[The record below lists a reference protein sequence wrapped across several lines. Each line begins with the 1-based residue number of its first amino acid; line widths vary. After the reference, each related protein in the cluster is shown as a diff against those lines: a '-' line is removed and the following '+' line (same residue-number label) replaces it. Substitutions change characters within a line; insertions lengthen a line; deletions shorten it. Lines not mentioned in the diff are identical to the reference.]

1 MANSFLNKKVD
12 LANTDLTTLYT
23 VPAEATGLVK
33 SILVSNDDTTND
45 CHITV
50 TLVNSSGTIFSLFKE
65 ENIEDNTT
73 KELLS
78 QPLVVEESE
87 AIKVQAQA
95 GDLHV
100 VLSVLEITRD

>member
-1 MANSFLNKKVD
+1 
-12 LANTDLTTLYT
+12 
-23 VPAEATGLVK
+23 
-33 SILVSNDDTTND
+33 
-45 CHITV
+45 
-50 TLVNSSGTIFSLFKE
+50 LFKE

-95 GDLHV
+95 GDDLHV